1 MRTRLLGRLTPAAA
15 LLVLMVGCGDDAEA
29 PSAPG
34 AGTPEATPAFATA
47 ATPLS
52 FMQVSAGGGHSCGL
66 TSDSLAYCWGSNSS
80 GQLGDGTYTQRL
92 TPVRVA
98 GGLRFV
104 QISAGS
110 SHTCAVTKDS
120 RPYCWG
126 DNFEGELGD
135 GTWQNSRSTPTAV
148 AGGRRFRQIRAGYVY
163 TCALNLN
170 DAAFCWGNN
179 DLGQLGTS
187 YTITPG
193 AVLGGLHYRQVIPGA
208 SHTCGVTTDDRAYCW
223 GAGTEGEL
231 GDGTRT
237 NHSRPVAV
245 AGGLSFQQVVP
256 GSGWYLPGSNDPAV
270 DNDARS
276 CGITTNGNAYCW
288 GRGPAV
294 YSLIPVAVPG
304 GRLYRFI
311 TSGEEHNC
319 GVAMSRAIFCWGS
332 NPNGELGTGNTTS
345 STTPVKIASSLLFS
359 SVSASALGH
368 HTCALTTDHRAYC
381 WGANG
386 AGQLG
391 DGSRTTRLVP
401 VAVAGAM

>member
-1 MRTRLLGRLTPAAA
+1 M
-15 LLVLMVGCGDDAEA
+15 VLIAGCGEDAEA
-29 PSAPG
+29 PSAPR
-34 AGTPEATPAFATA
+34 AAAPESVPALATA

-52 FMQVSAGGGHSCGL
+52 FVQVTAGGAHSCGL
-66 TSDSLAYCWGSNSS
+66 TSDSLAFCWGSNSS

-92 TPVRVA
+92 TPVRVG

-120 RPYCWG
+120 KPYCWG
-126 DNFEGELGD
+126 DNLEGEVGD
-135 GTWQNSRSTPTAV
+135 GTWQNSRSTPTLV
-148 AGGRRFRQIRAGYVY
+148 AGGRRFHQIRAGYVY

-187 YTITPG
+187 GPTLTPL
-193 AVLGGLHYRQVIPGA
+193 AVFGELHYRQVIPGA

-256 GSGWYLPGSNDPAV
+256 GSGWYLPSSNDPAV
-270 DNDARS
+270 ENDARS
-276 CGITTNGNAYCW
+276 CGITTSGKAYCW
-288 GRGPAV
+288 GRGGGISSSLTPLAV
-294 YSLIPVAVPG
+294 TG

-319 GVAMSRAIFCWGS
+319 GVAMSRAIFCWGD
-332 NPNGELGTGNTTS
+332 NAGGELGTGNTTS

-381 WGANG
+381 WGDNG
-386 AGQLG
+386 GGQLG
-391 DGSRTTRLVP
+391 DGSKTNRLAP

>member
-1 MRTRLLGRLTPAAA
+1 
-15 LLVLMVGCGDDAEA
+15 
-29 PSAPG
+29 
-34 AGTPEATPAFATA
+34 
-47 ATPLS
+47 
-52 FMQVSAGGGHSCGL
+52 
-66 TSDSLAYCWGSNSS
+66 
-80 GQLGDGTYTQRL
+80 
-92 TPVRVA
+92 
-98 GGLRFV
+98 
-104 QISAGS
+104 
-110 SHTCAVTKDS
+110 
-120 RPYCWG
+120 
-126 DNFEGELGD
+126 
-135 GTWQNSRSTPTAV
+135 
-148 AGGRRFRQIRAGYVY
+148 
-163 TCALNLN
+163 
-170 DAAFCWGNN
+170 
-179 DLGQLGTS
+179 
-187 YTITPG
+187 
-193 AVLGGLHYRQVIPGA
+193 
-208 SHTCGVTTDDRAYCW
+208 VTTDDRAYCW

-256 GSGWYLPGSNDPAV
+256 GSGWYLQGSNDPAV

-276 CGITTNGNAYCW
+276 CGITTDGKAYCW

-381 WGANG
+381 WGING
-386 AGQLG
+386 GGQLG
-391 DGSRTTRLVP
+391 DGSQTTRLAP
-401 VAVAGAM
+401 VAVAGPM